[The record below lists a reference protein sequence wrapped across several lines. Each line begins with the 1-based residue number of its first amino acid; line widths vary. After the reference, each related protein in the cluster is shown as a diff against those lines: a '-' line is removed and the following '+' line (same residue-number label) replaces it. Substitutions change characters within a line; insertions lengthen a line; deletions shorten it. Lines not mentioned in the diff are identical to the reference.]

1 MVDVVNTLVAVF
13 KYGNTTVASG
23 VMQNVEF
30 ETTREV
36 HRHYGM
42 GNDGVPS
49 LTPGHLAYVGS
60 AEKLFLDEDDATA
73 ILAAMEAGSP
83 LATVKFYPQG
93 LAAGTVHTLTNV
105 LFSAIRHRAAENE
118 VVIEGLEFEG
128 EGYAVTAVT

>member
-1 MVDVVNTLVAVF
+1 MVDVVDTLVAVF

-60 AEKLFLDEDDATA
+60 AEKLFLTQADATA
-73 ILAAMEAGSP
+73 ILAAMEDGSP

-93 LAAGTVHTLTNV
+93 LAAGAVHTLSNV
-105 LFSAIRHRAAENE
+105 LFSGIRHRAAENG
-118 VVIEGLEFEG
+118 VVIEGIEFEG
-128 EGYAVTAVT
+128 EGYSVSAV